1 MEIQL
6 HGMKK
11 LEMDAY
17 GHGDGLKRP
26 LWIGFSNRWSLRPD
40 QVDMVLAGRED
51 AVEEEGEDTQK
62 LQNTRHETGNGD
74 GNERHGICVSREAW

>member
-51 AVEEEGEDTQK
+51 AVEEEGRGHTKTTKHTPRD
-62 LQNTRHETGNGD
+62 R
-74 GNERHGICVSREAW
+74 ERRWK